1 MKIIL
6 SLVII
11 IILFVCS
18 IVTFIV
24 NEILED
30 TDFTRTILCIFTG
43 CSMMAMFL
51 MIAYLCKPKATE
63 PKAIDVYRDKTT
75 AKQDYPVIGLLSLD
89 DKSETTVYY
98 KKNGRWLADNQDE
111 WDLFFAPIKR
121 EGWINV
127 YKGVIENHL
136 PYVGQKVYKSKEE
149 AIRNKCGDYY
159 FTTLKIEWEE

>member
-1 MKIIL
+1 MKEFNLDEYLKNPSQKVITKDGKAVRII
-6 SLVII
+6 
-11 IILFVCS
+11 C
-18 IVTFIV
+18 
-24 NEILED
+24 
-30 TDFTRTILCIFTG
+30 TD
-43 CSMMAMFL
+43 
-51 MIAYLCKPKATE
+51 
-63 PKAIDVYRDKTT
+63 
-75 AKQDYPVIGLLSLD
+75 AKQEYPVIGLLSLD

-98 KKNGRWLADNQDE
+98 KKNGRWLADNQDY

-149 AIRNKCGDYY
+149 AIKNKCSDYY

>member
-1 MKIIL
+1 MKEFNLDEYLKDPSQKVITKDGKSVRII
-6 SLVII
+6 
-11 IILFVCS
+11 C
-18 IVTFIV
+18 
-24 NEILED
+24 
-30 TDFTRTILCIFTG
+30 TD
-43 CSMMAMFL
+43 
-51 MIAYLCKPKATE
+51 
-63 PKAIDVYRDKTT
+63 

-98 KKNGRWLADNQDE
+98 KKNGRWLADNQDY

-149 AIRNKCGDYY
+149 AIRNKCSDYY

>member
-1 MKIIL
+1 MKEFNLDEYLKDPSQKVITKDGKSVRII
-6 SLVII
+6 
-11 IILFVCS
+11 C
-18 IVTFIV
+18 
-24 NEILED
+24 
-30 TDFTRTILCIFTG
+30 TD
-43 CSMMAMFL
+43 
-51 MIAYLCKPKATE
+51 
-63 PKAIDVYRDKTT
+63 

-111 WDLFFAPIKR
+111 WDLFFAPTKR
-121 EGWINV
+121 EGWINI

-149 AIRNKCGDYY
+149 AIKNKCSDYY

>member
-1 MKIIL
+1 MKEFNLDEYLKDPSQKVITKDGKSVRII
-6 SLVII
+6 
-11 IILFVCS
+11 C
-18 IVTFIV
+18 
-24 NEILED
+24 
-30 TDFTRTILCIFTG
+30 TD
-43 CSMMAMFL
+43 
-51 MIAYLCKPKATE
+51 
-63 PKAIDVYRDKTT
+63 
-75 AKQDYPVIGLLSLD
+75 AKQEYPVIGLLSLD

-149 AIRNKCGDYY
+149 AIRNKCSDYY

>member
-1 MKIIL
+1 MREFNLDEYLKDPSQKVITKDGKSVRII
-6 SLVII
+6 
-11 IILFVCS
+11 C
-18 IVTFIV
+18 
-24 NEILED
+24 
-30 TDFTRTILCIFTG
+30 TD
-43 CSMMAMFL
+43 
-51 MIAYLCKPKATE
+51 
-63 PKAIDVYRDKTT
+63 

-149 AIRNKCGDYY
+149 AIRNKCSDYY

>member
-1 MKIIL
+1 MKEFNLDEYLKDPSQKVITKDGKSVRII
-6 SLVII
+6 
-11 IILFVCS
+11 C
-18 IVTFIV
+18 
-24 NEILED
+24 
-30 TDFTRTILCIFTG
+30 TD
-43 CSMMAMFL
+43 
-51 MIAYLCKPKATE
+51 
-63 PKAIDVYRDKTT
+63 

-98 KKNGRWLADNQDE
+98 KKNGRWLADNQDY

-121 EGWINV
+121 EGWINI

-149 AIRNKCGDYY
+149 AIRNKCSDYY

>member
-1 MKIIL
+1 MKEFNLDEYLKDPSQKVITKDGKSVRII
-6 SLVII
+6 
-11 IILFVCS
+11 C
-18 IVTFIV
+18 
-24 NEILED
+24 
-30 TDFTRTILCIFTG
+30 TD
-43 CSMMAMFL
+43 
-51 MIAYLCKPKATE
+51 
-63 PKAIDVYRDKTT
+63 

-98 KKNGRWLADNQDE
+98 KKNGRWLADNQDY
-111 WDLFFAPIKR
+111 WDLFFAPIKK

-149 AIRNKCGDYY
+149 AIRNKCSDYY

>member
-1 MKIIL
+1 MREFNLDEYLKNPSQKVITKDGKSVRII
-6 SLVII
+6 
-11 IILFVCS
+11 C
-18 IVTFIV
+18 
-24 NEILED
+24 
-30 TDFTRTILCIFTG
+30 TD
-43 CSMMAMFL
+43 
-51 MIAYLCKPKATE
+51 
-63 PKAIDVYRDKTT
+63 

-111 WDLFFAPIKR
+111 WDLFFAPTKR
-121 EGWINV
+121 EGWINI

-149 AIRNKCGDYY
+149 AIRNKCSDCY

>member
-1 MKIIL
+1 MKEFNLDEYLKDPSQKVITKDGKSVRII
-6 SLVII
+6 
-11 IILFVCS
+11 C
-18 IVTFIV
+18 
-24 NEILED
+24 
-30 TDFTRTILCIFTG
+30 TD
-43 CSMMAMFL
+43 
-51 MIAYLCKPKATE
+51 
-63 PKAIDVYRDKTT
+63 
-75 AKQDYPVIGLLSLD
+75 AKQEYPVIGLLSLD

-98 KKNGRWLADNQDE
+98 KKNGRWLADNQDY

>member
-1 MKIIL
+1 MKEFNLDEYLKNPSQKVITKDGKSVRII
-6 SLVII
+6 
-11 IILFVCS
+11 C
-18 IVTFIV
+18 
-24 NEILED
+24 
-30 TDFTRTILCIFTG
+30 TD
-43 CSMMAMFL
+43 
-51 MIAYLCKPKATE
+51 
-63 PKAIDVYRDKTT
+63 

-98 KKNGRWLADNQDE
+98 KKNGRWLADNQDY

-121 EGWINV
+121 EGWINI

-149 AIRNKCGDYY
+149 AIKNKCSDCY